1 MPLYYLTW
9 LILSQ
14 RASITK
20 SDKTVYLDAIMSAHI
35 SHGLM
40 FISWILN
47 SRIEPI
53 AANKSILILE
63 AYHNP
68 QIGYTLGAMELALH
82 RDDQQ
87 IIF

>member
-1 MPLYYLTW
+1 
-9 LILSQ
+9 
-14 RASITK
+14 
-20 SDKTVYLDAIMSAHI
+20 
-35 SHGLM
+35 M

-68 QIGYTLGAMELALH
+68 QIGYILGAMELALH

-87 IIF
+87 IIFSKHLVEIRNHREKAFAISSHKREKKS